1 MYSRALKRCFGSTNQ
16 KTLAGTKGL
25 ASPFHLKPQPG
36 LLAFAKNNESGIVVG
51 VYSKREIPHPQDFDI
66 QIKVRGGEVVQVSH
80 SAQLPV
86 ASPSEDLSDDY
97 LEMLSSMFP
106 DSDLL
111 LKVRPR

>member
-1 MYSRALKRCFGSTNQ
+1 MLSQVLKRYFVSSSLIGS
-16 KTLAGTKGL
+16 KVG

-51 VYSKREIPHPQDFDI
+51 VYSKKEIPRHQDFDI

-80 SAQLPV
+80 SAQVKVETPN
-86 ASPSEDLSDDY
+86 EDLPDDY

-106 DSDLL
+106 YSEMLP
-111 LKVRPR
+111 KERPH